1 MEIVCATDSKYIMP
15 TGIMLTSLFENN
27 MGEIVNVHLLHD
39 EASTEL
45 LEAIKLLAERYH
57 QNIKFYLVNNDTFKD
72 FPIGLDYQ
80 LDHVGTS
87 LATYYRLYLTE
98 ILSDNIDKVIY
109 LDGDV
114 LVVDKLTD
122 MWNTD
127 LSGYA
132 LGAVPDSYNNIVE
145 HYNRLRYPPSKG
157 YFNAGVL
164 LVNLNYWRKHQVMAL
179 FMDYV
184 KRNPDRLKCHDQD
197 VLNYVFMDV
206 KLDIPFRYN
215 MLNEYWFDIRYSL
228 VSWEYNTQI
237 QEGQKSPAII
247 HFTCIPKPWYKNCL
261 HPYKKIFERYKDLS
275 PWKDVPEKRWIPL
288 KYCLEKW
295 AIQLV
300 VTLGLRKKDYIIEN
314 RYIHLN

>member
-275 PWKDVPEKRWIPL
+275 PWKDVPEKRWMSL
-288 KYCLEKW
+288 KYYLEKW

-300 VTLGLRKKDYIIEN
+300 VALGLRKKDYIIEN